1 MSETLRIRLCEE
13 FWSSVIFIFT
23 CDSSEM
29 RYGFLPKP
37 QGHKDQGIDLNCPR
51 LHGIFLSHINMKSQ
65 ISQLNY
71 IIQYNIKLYYT

>member
-1 MSETLRIRLCEE
+1 
-13 FWSSVIFIFT
+13 
-23 CDSSEM
+23 M

-71 IIQYNIKLYYT
+71 IIQYKTILYIGVFPMKSNNSIPSSVEIFSFL